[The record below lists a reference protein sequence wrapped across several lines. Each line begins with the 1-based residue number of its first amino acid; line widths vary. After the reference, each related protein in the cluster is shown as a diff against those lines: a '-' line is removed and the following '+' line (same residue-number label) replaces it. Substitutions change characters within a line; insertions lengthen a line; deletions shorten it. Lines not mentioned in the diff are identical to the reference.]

1 MGLGAEVSN
10 EGALNAATVAV
21 VNRTGAS
28 GIIISCEHASN
39 FIPPEFEN
47 LGLGGE
53 AQQSH
58 IAWDLGS
65 LAVAEEMSALLDAP
79 LVAQCVSRLVYDCN
93 RPLDATDT
101 IIEKSEIYDI
111 PGNRGIDAAGRNERK
126 NKYYEPFRAGLD
138 EIIKMRMVRDRG
150 PVLITVHSF
159 TPVFDGEKRNID
171 IGIVHDSDSRLAD
184 EIITIANS
192 DNTLNVKRNEP
203 YGPDDGVTFTLV
215 EHAVSRGLLNVMIE
229 IRNDLIADSSAQ
241 KLMAKKLSEYI
252 TGAIDSICKKTSPEN
267 FPCCSTGN

>member
-1 MGLGAEVSN
+1 
-10 EGALNAATVAV
+10 
-21 VNRTGAS
+21 
-28 GIIISCEHASN
+28 
-39 FIPPEFEN
+39 
-47 LGLGGE
+47 
-53 AQQSH
+53 
-58 IAWDLGS
+58 
-65 LAVAEEMSALLDAP
+65 MSALLDAP